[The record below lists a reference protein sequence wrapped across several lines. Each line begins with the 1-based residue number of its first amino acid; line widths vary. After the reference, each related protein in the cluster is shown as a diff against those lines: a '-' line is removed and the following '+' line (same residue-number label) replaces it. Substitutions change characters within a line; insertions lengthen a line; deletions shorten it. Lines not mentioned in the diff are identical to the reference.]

1 MPRLKGD
8 LNMDNV
14 AYDVIVIGAG
24 PTGENVAD
32 RAVKGGL
39 TAAIV
44 ESELVGGEC
53 SYWACIPSKALLRPG
68 LALEEARNV
77 MGAREAITGKLS
89 APDVFKRRDSFVSNW
104 NDSGQVKWLE
114 RARTDLIRG
123 HGRLAGERKVV
134 VTDKE
139 GAQINLT
146 ARHAVVI
153 CTGTR
158 ALVPDVPGLAEAR
171 PWTNREAV
179 SARTVPHRLAILG
192 GGVVAC
198 EMATLWKQLG
208 TDEITIIERGAR
220 LIPRHELFVSD
231 LLKASFEQRGIAV
244 LTGTTIQSVD
254 RQPDKTIRLTLSNGK
269 TLLADQILAA
279 TGRLP
284 RTQEI
289 GLESVGLKPG
299 IWLDV
304 DESMRVK
311 EVAGGWLYAAGDVN
325 HQALLT
331 HMGKYQA
338 RVCGDVIA
346 ARVKGTTEAINPA
359 PWSQY
364 SATADAWAVPQVIFS
379 DPEIAAVG
387 LTEKEA
393 KARGMN
399 IRAVDYDLGEVIGA
413 ELYADNYKGHAR
425 MVIDQ
430 TRGVLVGMSLI
441 GPSVGELIHAA
452 TIAIVGGVPI
462 SRLWHAVPAFPTIN
476 EIWLRLLETA
486 GL

>member
-1 MPRLKGD
+1 MPRLKEN
-8 LNMDNV
+8 LSMDRTD
-14 AYDVIVIGAG
+14 YDVIVIGAG

-39 TAAIV
+39 TVAIV
-44 ESELVGGEC
+44 ESERVGGEC

-89 APDVFKRRDSFVSNW
+89 APDVFNRRDYFVSNW
-104 NDSGQVKWLE
+104 NDSGGAKWLE
-114 RARTDLIRG
+114 SAKVDLIRG
-123 HGRLAGERKVV
+123 HGRLTGERKVV
-134 VTDKE
+134 VTDKQ
-139 GAQINLT
+139 GAQTNLT

-158 ALVPDVPGLAEAR
+158 ARVPDLPGLAETR

-179 SARTVPHRLAILG
+179 SARTVPSRLAILG

-220 LIPRHELFVSD
+220 LLPRYELFVSD
-231 LLKASFEQRGIAV
+231 LLRASFEQRGIAV
-244 LTGTTIQSVD
+244 LTGTTVQSVQ
-254 RQPDKTIRLTLSNGK
+254 RQPDKVARLSLSNGK
-269 TLLADQILAA
+269 TLLADQLLVAA
-279 TGRLP
+279 GRLP
-284 RTQEI
+284 GTQDI

-304 DESMRVK
+304 DDSMRVK

-325 HQALLT
+325 HRALLT

-346 ARVKGTTEAINPA
+346 ARVKGKPEAATPA
-359 PWSQY
+359 PWTQY
-364 SATADAWAVPQVIFS
+364 SATADSCAVPQVIFS

-387 LTEKEA
+387 LTEAEA

-399 IRAVDYDLGEVIGA
+399 VRAIDYDLGEVAGA
-413 ELYADNYKGHAR
+413 SLYADGYKGHAR

-430 TRGVLVGMSLI
+430 TRGVLVGMTLI
-441 GPSVGELIHAA
+441 GPSVGELIHPA
-452 TIAIVGGVPI
+452 TIAIVGAVPI
-462 SRLWHAVPAFPTIN
+462 SRLWHAVPSFPTMS

-486 GL
+486 GF